1 VIRPARG
8 SLAALFAGALAAFVA
23 ASAVPPPASAAV
35 LKITRAACVPA
46 DHCQANPLYVAP
58 SGKLQLKGTGLQRG
72 QLAYFP
78 RKSNKKKFLSSKLR
92 LSRQGLIVVV
102 PPAAGSGRIR
112 VVDRYGRR
120 SNAFGPIH
128 VVKPLAPLVSPIPS
142 GTAFDGNGMWIW
154 YVDKSDGGNLDAIAA
169 RANAAGVKTVFIK
182 SGDGASY
189 WSQFSPLVVGGL
201 KQRGLNV
208 CAWQFVYGKVPE
220 DEANIGAQAAQSGA
234 QCLVIDA
241 ETDYEGKYAAAQTY
255 MQRLRSQLPASFPVG
270 LTSFPYVDYHPGLP
284 YSVFFANGADANLPQ
299 VYWKDIGT
307 NPDTALQH
315 TYVHNRIY
323 GKPIFPLGQSYN
335 DPPPEDI
342 QRFRQLSQVYGASG
356 LSWWSWQASTDRGWQ
371 AIGAQLQPITG
382 YTPSQ
387 DYPLLKK
394 GSKGDETLW
403 MQEHLAA
410 AEPST
415 PTSGVFD
422 AATDSAL
429 RDFQTQRALPVT
441 GTTDAATWQAVL
453 ALTPVPVAWTDTNKP
468 AFTSRSGRRVATA
481 PRSAHVPARK
491 REIPVLGRR

>member
-1 VIRPARG
+1 
-8 SLAALFAGALAAFVA
+8 VA
-23 ASAVPPPASAAV
+23 AAAPR
-35 LKITRAACVPA
+35 IAQARCIPA
-46 DHCQANPLYVAP
+46 DHCQPDPRYVAP
-58 SGKLQLKGTGLQRG
+58 SGKLQLTGSGLARG
-72 QLAYFP
+72 QLVLFP
-78 RKSNKKKFLSSKLR
+78 RKANKARMISSKLR
-92 LSRQGLIVVV
+92 MSRQGLVVVV

-112 VVDRYGRR
+112 VVDRFGRR

-128 VVKPLAPLVSPIPS
+128 VVKPPPPLPQAKLS
-142 GTAFDGNGMWIW
+142 GTVFDGNGMWIW
-154 YVDKSDGGNLDAIAA
+154 YLDKSEGGNLDAIAA

-182 SGDGASY
+182 SGDGATY
-189 WSQFSPLVVGGL
+189 WSQFSPLMVGGL

-220 DEANIGAQAAQSGA
+220 DEADIGAQAVQSGA

-241 ETDYEGKYAAAQTY
+241 ETAYEGKYAAAQSY
-255 MQRLRSQLPASFPVG
+255 MQRLRGALQPGFPVG

-284 YSVFFANGADANLPQ
+284 YSVFFANGADFNLPQ
-299 VYWKDIGT
+299 AYWKDIGT
-307 NPDTALQH
+307 TVDTAMQH

-323 GKPIFPLGQSYN
+323 GKPVLPLGQSYD

-342 QRFRQLSQVYGASG
+342 QRFRQLAPVYGSSG
-356 LSWWSWQASTDRGWQ
+356 LSWWSWQASTDRGWT
-371 AIGAQLQPITG
+371 AIGSQLQPLTD

-403 MQEHLAA
+403 LQEHLAS

-422 AATDSAL
+422 GATDSAL

-453 ALTPVPVAWTDTNKP
+453 ALTPIQVTWTATNKP
-468 AFTSRSGRRVATA
+468 AFTARRAGRVAKA
-481 PRSAHVPARK
+481 PASASLRARK
-491 REIPVLGRR
+491 REIRILGRR